1 MPKDFAKTVTNTD
14 PVDGQFK
21 LLTLDVFGASNE
33 IETDTKL
40 SRCRTVISTFS
51 DVPAPEVDLTNVAE
65 SLVQN
70 VSSAD
75 DANNLVLTLLSKL
88 ARLEPIKFKVEL
100 PLEGMPLPT
109 VIAERAGTL
118 NEIAQDNNEPANTP
132 MDAVAAM
139 EWPEPDAKRVINDD
153 SDTQN
158 VDKQ

>member
-1 MPKDFAKTVTNTD
+1 MFRDFAKTVTNTD

-70 VSSAD
+70 VSSTD
-75 DANNLVLTLLSKL
+75 DANNLVLTLVSQL
-88 ARLEPIKFKVEL
+88 ARLEPI
-100 PLEGMPLPT
+100 
-109 VIAERAGTL
+109 
-118 NEIAQDNNEPANTP
+118 
-132 MDAVAAM
+132 
-139 EWPEPDAKRVINDD
+139 
-153 SDTQN
+153 
-158 VDKQ
+158 